1 METNKMKKMNGKN
14 RKTTILLVEDE
25 EEHRILIKQSLRECH
40 VLNEMYCVESGEEA
54 MDYLSHRNK
63 YVQKSP
69 KPGLILLD
77 LSLPKMGGLDL
88 LKIIKES
95 EELMDIPTV
104 ILTSSGREIDI
115 AKAYMCHANSY
126 IVKPVDFNKFA
137 ETVKE
142 VGLYWLIC
150 NTASEERIR

>member
-1 METNKMKKMNGKN
+1 MGAAKMEEMKGKD

-25 EEHRILIKQSLRECH
+25 EEHRILIKRALREFH
-40 VLNEMYCVESGEEA
+40 VMNEIHCVESGEEA
-54 MDYLSHRNK
+54 MDYLFHRNK
-63 YVQKSP
+63 YGQNSP

-77 LSLPKMGGLDL
+77 LSLPKMEGLDL

-95 EELMDIPTV
+95 EDLRDIPTV
-104 ILTSSGREIDI
+104 ILTSSNREIDMT
-115 AKAYMCHANSY
+115 KAYMHHANSY

-150 NTASEERIR
+150 NTAPEEEIR